1 MTAQAIA
8 MPESSG
14 SEKISPGAASRVR
27 PLYWSVRRELWEYR
41 SIYIAPLAVSAV
53 MLFGFL
59 IATIGRALTT
69 SDLAQRRHILEEPYI
84 FAMGVV
90 MATIFVVGLY
100 YCLETLHAERRDRS
114 ILFWKSLPVSDRTT
128 VLAKASI
135 PFVILP
141 AFSVIITFATTYLML
156 LMSSAV
162 MLSSRISAAPMWRQL
177 FGIQL
182 SLLYHL
188 ITVHILWYAP
198 IYTWLML
205 ISAWARRAALLWATV
220 PLVAIG
226 FLEKL
231 VFRTAHFA
239 ALVQYRF
246 TGPESYEMG
255 APGFAM
261 HPLMHLSLEKYLSA
275 PGLWIGLVLAAIFL
289 AATIRLRRYREPM

>member
-1 MTAQAIA
+1 MSAQSNTV
-8 MPESSG
+8 PESLA
-14 SEKISPGAASRVR
+14 SEQISRSANSLTR
-27 PLYWSVRRELWEYR
+27 PLYWSIRRELWEYR
-41 SIYIAPLAVSAV
+41 SIYLAPLAVSAV

-59 IATIGRALTT
+59 IATIGRALAT
-69 SDLAQRRHILEEPYI
+69 SDLAARRRILEEPYI

-90 MATIFVVGLY
+90 MATIFIVGIF
-100 YCLETLHAERRDRS
+100 YCLETLQAERRDRS

-141 AFSVIITFATTYLML
+141 AICVIITFATTWIML
-156 LMSSAV
+156 LLSSTV
-162 MLSSRISAAPMWRQL
+162 MLASGISTASMWEQL

-205 ISAWARRAALLWATV
+205 VSAWARRAALLWATV
-220 PLVAIG
+220 PLLAVG

-239 ALVQYRF
+239 ALVKYRF
-246 TGPESYEMG
+246 SGPENYDLGM
-255 APGFAM
+255 PGFAV
-261 HPLMHLSLEKYLSA
+261 HPMMHLSLAKFLSS
-275 PGLWIGLVLAAIFL
+275 PGLWIGFVLAAIFL
-289 AATIRLRRYREPM
+289 AAAVRLRRYREPV